1 MSHIT
6 ATFPTRMSAESAL
19 RSLETAG
26 VREDQVSLV
35 VTEETRGNHF
45 QIEEKSRAD
54 EGAAAGA
61 TFGGIVGAILGSV
74 LAAGTIA
81 IPGLNLIVVGS
92 LASSLAG
99 LGAGAATGGL
109 LGALVGAGIPAH
121 EAALYEDDL
130 KQGNILLA
138 VKPDTD
144 DQKSRIKNILN
155 DSNAL
160 NVATV

>member
-1 MSHIT
+1 MSHVT
-6 ATFPTRMSAESAL
+6 ATFTTRTSAENAL
-19 RSLETAG
+19 RNLETAG
-26 VREDQVSLV
+26 IREDQVSLV

-45 QIEEKSRAD
+45 QLTEKSRAD

-61 TFGGIVGAILGSV
+61 TFGGIVGAVLGSV

-121 EAALYEDDL
+121 EAQLYENEI

-138 VKPDTD
+138 VKPDTSEQQSRVKDILD
-144 DQKSRIKNILN
+144 DA
-155 DSNAL
+155 NAL
-160 NVATV
+160 NISTI